1 MCGIAGYFG
10 KRDISDVAVKVT
22 LDRMK
27 QRGPNGQKHEVLN
40 GKNGTRCHFLHARL
54 SIIDL
59 ESRADQP
66 FHYKDKTIIFNGEI
80 YNSIEVREDLKKLG
94 HTFKTE
100 SDTEV
105 LIHALDQWGIDA
117 LNKVEGMW
125 AFALFDQVTGVLT
138 LSRDPFGEKPLHY
151 YQPAPGE
158 IYFGSEVKFLS
169 GLSGVSFTPNTNHV
183 RRFLVNGYKSL
194 FKGHE
199 GFFVEVQSVPRA
211 SVVQIIPDGRQTE
224 RRYWYPRIETNNDIS
239 FDEAVA
245 KTRELL
251 INSVTMRLRSDI
263 PIAFC
268 MSGGVDSN
276 SLISIAKRVLNYDVH
291 GFTILNSDHRYEEQ
305 DMIDIGVRELGVRH
319 DGYAIP
325 SDNFVENMKNLVRY
339 HDAPVI
345 TISYYLNWL
354 LQGAISKHGYHISI
368 SGTAADEMFSGYFDH
383 QLMYM
388 HDIKYDV
395 PLLAESVDNWR
406 RDVGPIVRNPLLQDP
421 HAFIKNPFIREHAYL
436 GHQKYSSYMHAPWH
450 EPFHEVYFRDGLLQ
464 NRMMNEIFHETTPVS
479 LHDDDLNAMYY
490 SIENRA
496 PFLDRDL
503 FEFAHSIPAKH
514 LIRDG
519 KAKIVLREAM
529 RGIVPDGILDNKR
542 KVGFN
547 APIMDLLKVNEREVR
562 DYLLADSPIWEILK
576 KGPVEDMLDTANL
589 PNSDSKFLFA
599 FLSSKIFL
607 DEFSA

>member
-10 KRDISDVAVKVT
+10 KRDLSRAMVGAT
-22 LDRMK
+22 LARMK
-27 QRGPNGQKHEVLN
+27 QRGPNGQKYESFD
-40 GKNGTRCHFLHARL
+40 GKNGMRCHFLHARL

-59 ESRADQP
+59 KSRADQP
-66 FHYKDKTIIFNGEI
+66 FRYKDKTIIFNGEI
-80 YNSIEVREDLKKLG
+80 YNYIEVRTALKQLG
-94 HTFKTE
+94 HAFKTE

-105 LIHALDQWGIDA
+105 LIHALDEWGNAA
-117 LNKVEGMW
+117 LNKIEGMW
-125 AFALFDQVTGVLT
+125 AFALFNHTSGTLT

-158 IYFGSEVKFLS
+158 IYFGSEIKFLTS
-169 GLSGVSFTPNTNHV
+169 LSGVSFTPNTNHV

-194 FKGHE
+194 FKSDE
-199 GFFVEVQSVPRA
+199 GFFNEVRVVPRA
-211 SVVQIIPDGRQTE
+211 SVVEITPDGRQASD
-224 RRYWYPRIETNNDIS
+224 RYWHPRIETDNNMTFED
-239 FDEAVA
+239 AVA
-245 KTRELL
+245 RTRDLL
-251 INSVTMRLRSDI
+251 IDSVTMRLRSDI

-276 SLISIAKRVLNYDVH
+276 SLISIAKRVLDYDVH
-291 GFTILNSDHRYEEQ
+291 GFTILNSDRRYEEQ

-325 SDNFVENMKNLVRY
+325 SDNFIENMISLVRY

-345 TISYYLNWL
+345 TISFYLGWL
-354 LQGAISKHGYHISI
+354 LQKEISRHGYHISI
-368 SGTAADEMFSGYFDH
+368 SGTAADELFSGYFDH

-388 HDIKYDV
+388 HDIKDDA
-395 PLLAESVDNWR
+395 PLLAQSIDNWR

-421 HAFIKNPFIREHAYL
+421 HTFINNPFIREHAYL
-436 GHQKYSSYMHAPWH
+436 GHQKYSSYMKETWC
-450 EPFHEVYFRDGLLQ
+450 EPFNENYYRDGLLQ

-496 PFLDRDL
+496 PFLDRTL
-503 FEFAHSIPAKH
+503 FEFAHSIPVRY

-519 KAKIVLREAM
+519 RAKIVLREAM
-529 RGIVPDGILDNKR
+529 RGIVPDAILDNKR

-547 APIMDLLKVNEREVR
+547 APITDLLRADQPAVRE
-562 DYLLADSPIWEILK
+562 YLLQDSPIWNFLRKEPIENLIN
-576 KGPVEDMLDTANL
+576 TANL
-589 PNSDSKFLFA
+589 PNSDSKFLFS

-607 DEFSA
+607 DEFLA